1 MLGETVVIDPGG
13 AIVTIFNVSWVLLF
27 QLFQA
32 LSSAAKACSLR
43 IEIKAIWPI

>member
-27 QLFQA
+27 QA